1 MPPFMSKLS
10 TVIDKLQQHV
20 CNAILWACEE
30 VIKEYKLKFLSKYFM
45 EHAGSQLTIKFPEMP
60 VEVSRL
66 DFFHPS
72 HREEWVNLNRYC
84 DFLHHKLF
92 WSGDQ

>member
-1 MPPFMSKLS
+1 
-10 TVIDKLQQHV
+10 
-20 CNAILWACEE
+20 
-30 VIKEYKLKFLSKYFM
+30 
-45 EHAGSQLTIKFPEMP
+45 MP

-72 HREEWVNLNRYC
+72 HREDWVNPHRYC
-84 DFLHHKLF
+84 DFVRQKMF